1 MQFYKFSVITLL
13 HGRGS
18 LQSALLVVTGFSNQ
32 AYCTVISRVWL
43 VTQQQVWWKI
53 YWKKSPVLAKWN
65 TAKPVKMNKTIE
77 GLVDSKKWE
86 PETSALW
93 FRSICVADV
102 AMEMPATFLSIFTVN
117 PIWHV
122 CNINLSDI
130 FSASCSYIMHEAV
143 SCDSSHLFHVHTDWH
158 QRHNGS
164 SHWVVWNGSY
174 ITGMAWVSTSAKLSE
189 YSNPETTL
197 HLFTAVH
204 HFTMSPS
211 INHWLEQLL
220 LDLIISVV
228 ISAIC

>member
-1 MQFYKFSVITLL
+1 MTWSITAKHYIVWCSPTKAVLQVFSNNSHSWPRVFAISAACGNWLQQSSLL
-13 HGRGS
+13 HCDQQS
-18 LQSALLVVTGFSNQ
+18 LVSYTAAGMMENLLE
-32 AYCTVISRVWL
+32 
-43 VTQQQVWWKI
+43 
-53 YWKKSPVLAKWN
+53 KKSPVLAKWN
-65 TAKPVKMNKTIE
+65 TAKPVKMNKAIE
-77 GLVDSKKWE
+77 GLVDSKEWE

-102 AMEMPATFLSIFTVN
+102 AMELPATFLSIFTVN

-174 ITGMAWVSTSAKLSE
+174 IWYGTSFHFLLNYQSIQTLKQLWI
-189 YSNPETTL
+189 YSL
-197 HLFTAVH
+197 LF
-204 HFTMSPS
+204 
-211 INHWLEQLL
+211 
-220 LDLIISVV
+220 IIS
-228 ISAIC
+228 

>member
-1 MQFYKFSVITLL
+1 MKHHSQELYRLQQKQFYKFSVITLI

-32 AYCTVISRVWL
+32 AYCTVISSL
-43 VTQQQVWWKI
+43 VSDTAAGMMENLQE
-53 YWKKSPVLAKWN
+53 KKRPVLAKWN
-65 TAKPVKMNKTIE
+65 TAKPVKMNKAIK
-77 GLVDSKKWE
+77 GLVDSKEWE

-102 AMEMPATFLSIFTVN
+102 AMELPATFLSIFTVN

-164 SHWVVWNGSY
+164 SHWVVWNGGY
-174 ITGMAWVSTSAKLSE
+174 IWYGMSFYFLLNYQSIQTLKKLCI
-189 YSNPETTL
+189 YSL
-197 HLFTAVH
+197 LF
-204 HFTMSPS
+204 
-211 INHWLEQLL
+211 
-220 LDLIISVV
+220 IISQFHHLLTTD
-228 ISAIC
+228 